1 MKFLKKVGRFISR
14 LYVFLRTAVAN
25 ILMTLFILFIITVI
39 VTQFP
44 SSSVHYRTALVL
56 DPAGTI
62 VEELSDTSVLSV
74 LSKLS
79 PGDGDMVRETLLS
92 NVVRAI
98 EHAASDKRIDAIVI
112 DTSKLISADLTQLK
126 TIGNALI
133 GFKKTKKTIV
143 AYADFYNQ
151 GDYLL
156 ASYAD
161 HVYMNQMG
169 GILLPGFGVYRNYYK
184 ELLDRL
190 KIRIHIFK
198 AGSFKS
204 AVEPFSRSNMSD
216 EARMAYQTIIDQLW
230 HQYLEHVGANR
241 DVDIEN
247 IDHYAQEYGQLVSSY
262 KGNSALT
269 AVKHLLVDELLTSG
283 EFDKRMQ
290 DWVASEEHSFR
301 QIPVNEY
308 LATIPQEPEGR
319 SNHQNAIGLITAV
332 GTIGMGDQPPGSIG
346 AENMKELINRA
357 RDDDQIK
364 AVVIRVDSPGG
375 SAFAAEAIRREL
387 EALQA
392 SGKPVVISMAGV
404 AASGGYW
411 ISATADQIW
420 ADPAT
425 ITGSIGV
432 FSLIPRF
439 GESLASIGVST
450 DGVGTTPIT
459 QDLNPTSDISNT
471 AKLALQANVDHIYRQ
486 FLEITAQGRNLSM
499 EVVKDIAEGR
509 IWTGKDAHNI
519 GLVDELGSLN
529 DALEA
534 AANLAGLDR
543 GFRTKH
549 LKQPRDDTFALLR
562 KMLKQSGLTT
572 EYIPNI
578 WSSTIMALASDFAF
592 LNDPMD
598 VYALCDGCSLM
609 KQSINLAY

>member
-1 MKFLKKVGRFISR
+1 MKFLKNVGRFISR

-25 ILMTLFILFIITVI
+25 ILMTLLIFFIIMAI

-44 SSSVHYRTALVL
+44 SSSVHYETALVL

-62 VEELSDTSVLSV
+62 VEELSDTGVFSGL
-74 LSKLS
+74 L
-79 PGDGDMVRETLLS
+79 PDDGNVVRETLLS

-98 EHAASDKRIDAIVI
+98 EHAASDKRINAIVI
-112 DTSKLISADLTQLK
+112 DTSKLISADITQLK
-126 TIGNALI
+126 VIGNALTR
-133 GFKKTKKTIV
+133 FKKTKKTIV
-143 AYADFYNQ
+143 AHAHFYGQ
-151 GDYLL
+151 GGYLL

-169 GILLPGFGVYRNYYK
+169 GVLLPGFGVYQNYYK
-184 ELLDRL
+184 ELFDRL
-190 KIRIHIFK
+190 KFRMHIFK

-204 AVEPFSRSNMSD
+204 AVEPFSRSDMSD
-216 EARMAYQTIIDQLW
+216 ESRMAYQTIIDQLW
-230 HQYLEHVGANR
+230 RQYLEHVGANR
-241 DVDIEN
+241 NLDMEN
-247 IDHYAQEYGQLVSSY
+247 VNHYAQEYGQLVSNY
-262 KGNSALT
+262 KGDSALT
-269 AVKHLLVDELLTSG
+269 AVKHLLVDELLTSS

-301 QIPVNEY
+301 QISMNEY
-308 LATIPQEPEGR
+308 LETIPHEPESR
-319 SNHQNAIGLITAV
+319 SNHQNAVGLITAV

-346 AENMKELINRA
+346 AENMKELINRS

-375 SAFAAEAIRREL
+375 SAFASEVIRREL
-387 EALQA
+387 ESLQA

-432 FSLIPRF
+432 FALVPSLE
-439 GESLASIGVST
+439 ESLTSIGIST

-459 QDLNPTSDISNT
+459 QDLNPTSDISST
-471 AKLALQANVDHIYRQ
+471 TKLVLQANVDHIYRQ
-486 FLEITAQGRNLSM
+486 FLEITARGRNLSV
-499 EVVKDIAEGR
+499 ETVKDIAEGR

-519 GLVDELGSLN
+519 GLVDELGPLN
-529 DALEA
+529 EALA
-534 AANLAGLDR
+534 AAAHLAGLDR

-549 LKQPRDDTFALLR
+549 LEQPRDDSLALLL
-562 KMLKQSGLTT
+562 KILKQSGLTT
-572 EYIPNI
+572 EYTQSI
-578 WSSTIMALASDFAF
+578 WSSAVMKLSSDFAF
-592 LNDPMD
+592 LNGPMD
-598 VYALCDGCSLM
+598 VYALCNGCSLM
-609 KQSINLAY
+609 KQSINLPY